1 MASTGLMHSVRALF
15 RYAESYM
22 PESDA
27 RGMGRV
33 CHGDIM
39 AYVKIVF
46 LSCSEIP
53 IPMINILFPERKY

>member
-1 MASTGLMHSVRALF
+1 MASTGLMHSVRAIF

-46 LSCSEIP
+46 SRVPKFRYL
-53 IPMINILFPERKY
+53 